1 MTGVPVGV
9 VALWNAGVG
18 RRGAPIVIRLH
29 HRASSNRRRS
39 DSSTVSSRP
48 AVSDFSAKHSRHA
61 VRSRVVVW
69 LASACRHVCLP
80 PVPIFSPIVLGS
92 CSTLGQTV
100 LPKGLFFLL
109 LLAVWTILPVQLHAF
124 HSLARPRIWWPHSD
138 SWCGSIDGGGGG
150 ASNGFIIL
158 QLHLPRSHSSFR
170 FVCVRT
176 SRRGTLT
183 RACTVRLASDYHSVH
198 GVWYSVSYWSSPSPI
213 QSDIERLLFSSF
225 HRGHGLGKCRRCACY
240 HGCV

>member
-18 RRGAPIVIRLH
+18 PRGAPIVIRLH

-48 AVSDFSAKHSRHA
+48 AVSDFSAKHSCHA

-100 LPKGLFFLL
+100 LPKGLFFCCC
-109 LLAVWTILPVQLHAF
+109 W
-124 HSLARPRIWWPHSD
+124 
-138 SWCGSIDGGGGG
+138 
-150 ASNGFIIL
+150 
-158 QLHLPRSHSSFR
+158 R
-170 FVCVRT
+170 F
-176 SRRGTLT
+176 
-183 RACTVRLASDYHSVH
+183 
-198 GVWYSVSYWSSPSPI
+198 
-213 QSDIERLLFSSF
+213 ELFSPYSSTRFILWHDRGFDDRTLIADAAASAAAAAVHRTASSSYSF
-225 HRGHGLGKCRRCACY
+225 ICPDRIPVFVSFVLEHRAAVH
-240 HGCV
+240 